1 MEQQSP
7 TSKKRP
13 LKHFDHSIIQFND
26 VVIPHRLDMMKKH
39 RCNIEKA
46 ILSEDFQ
53 TAVKEQAAAKM
64 LIQNLKRDLSEIESL
79 RNQVDI
85 QDLAQFDKAIGNSR
99 KIALTALEEYID
111 LGNKLSPSKRLKTST
126 SGSEKEAAIDFG
138 TAPRLQVM
146 ADKQS
151 ILDKDE
157 EEYVRSWEKLQND
170 IEGLHSIYADLHE
183 LTMAQGELV
192 DNIDDNVSNAA
203 ESVTQGNL
211 NLKRALMYKATT
223 YPLLGAALGTLVG
236 GPVGLLIGLKA
247 GGCAAVGGGLL
258 GFVGG
263 KFLKKTHKP
272 AGEEPHQN
280 VEENSSLKPHQS

>member
-13 LKHFDHSIIQFND
+13 LKHFDHSIVQFND

-46 ILSEDFQ
+46 ILSHDYQ
-53 TAVKEQAAAKM
+53 SAIREQAAAKM
-64 LIQNLKRDLSEIESL
+64 LVQNLKRDLSEIESL
-79 RNQVDI
+79 RNQVDVH
-85 QDLAQFDKAIGNSR
+85 DLLQFDKAIESSR
-99 KIALTALEEYID
+99 KIALAALEEYID
-111 LGNKLSPSKRLKTST
+111 LGNKLSPSKKLKTCT
-126 SGSEKEAAIDFG
+126 SDNENVAEFDFG
-138 TAPRLQVM
+138 TAPRLQLM

-157 EEYVRSWEKLQND
+157 EEYVRSWELLQND
-170 IEGLHSIYADLHE
+170 IECLHTIYADLHE

-192 DNIDDNVSNAA
+192 DNIEDNVAHA
-203 ESVTQGNL
+203 TESVHQGNL
-211 NLKRALMYKATT
+211 NLKRALMYKGAA
-223 YPLLGAALGTLVG
+223 YPLIGAAIGTLAG
-236 GPVGLLIGLKA
+236 GPVGFFIGLKA

-272 AGEEPHQN
+272 VDEETRQKGEDT
-280 VEENSSLKPHQS
+280 SSLKPHQS